1 MLNQKTKAQK
11 AFNIFNI
18 AALTLGCIIF
28 VVPYIIV
35 ISSSFSDEIALI
47 SNGYSLIPKKF
58 SLYAYKFLFSKNLP
72 IVQSIGNT
80 LFVVI
85 ISTILTTLTCTLYGY
100 ALQHPALKLRKFF
113 NLFIVFTML
122 FSGGL
127 IPTYLVVTRFFEDS
141 LWSLIIPSMMAAYYV
156 FLLRNYFLSLPV
168 SLAEAAELD
177 GAGHFTVLFRIY
189 MPLSVPVIVTVAM
202 YMVVLQWN
210 NYVGPMLY
218 IESVD
223 KYPLQLI
230 LQKLLDN
237 VENMVSAGN
246 NEIIPTESLKMAAIV
261 ISTVPV
267 LCVYPLVQRFFI
279 NGMMIGGVKE

>member
-223 KYPLQLI
+223 KYPLQLT

>member
-58 SLYAYKFLFSKNLP
+58 SLYAYKFLFRKNLP

-223 KYPLQLI
+223 KYPLQLT

>member
-1 MLNQKTKAQK
+1 MLNQITKAQK

-223 KYPLQLI
+223 KYPLQLT

>member
-85 ISTILTTLTCTLYGY
+85 ISTILTTLTCMLYGY

-156 FLLRNYFLSLPV
+156 FLLRNYFLSLPF

-223 KYPLQLI
+223 KYPLQLT

>member
-223 KYPLQLI
+223 KYPLQLP

-261 ISTVPV
+261 ISTVTV

>member
-47 SNGYSLIPKKF
+47 SNGYSLIPKEF

-156 FLLRNYFLSLPV
+156 FLLRNFFLSLPV

-223 KYPLQLI
+223 KYPLQLT

>member
-1 MLNQKTKAQK
+1 
-11 AFNIFNI
+11 
-18 AALTLGCIIF
+18 
-28 VVPYIIV
+28 
-35 ISSSFSDEIALI
+35 
-47 SNGYSLIPKKF
+47 
-58 SLYAYKFLFSKNLP
+58 
-72 IVQSIGNT
+72 
-80 LFVVI
+80 
-85 ISTILTTLTCTLYGY
+85 
-100 ALQHPALKLRKFF
+100 
-113 NLFIVFTML
+113 ML

-223 KYPLQLI
+223 KYPLQLT

>member
-11 AFNIFNI
+11 AFNVFNI

-47 SNGYSLIPKKF
+47 SNGYSLFPKKF

-80 LFVVI
+80 LFIVVV
-85 ISTILTTLTCTLYGY
+85 STILTTLTCTLYGY

-141 LWSLIIPSMMAAYYV
+141 LWSLIIPAMMAAYYV

-189 MPLSVPVIVTVAM
+189 VPLSVPVIVTVAM

-218 IESVD
+218 IESVE
-223 KYPLQLI
+223 KYPLQLT

-267 LCVYPLVQRFFI
+267 LCVYPFVQKFFI

>member
-223 KYPLQLI
+223 KYPLQLT

-267 LCVYPLVQRFFI
+267 LCVYPFVQRFFI

>member
-58 SLYAYKFLFSKNLP
+58 SLYAYKFLFNKNLP

-223 KYPLQLI
+223 KYPLQLT

>member
-11 AFNIFNI
+11 AFNVFNI

-47 SNGYSLIPKKF
+47 SNGYSLFPKKF

-80 LFVVI
+80 LFIVVVN
-85 ISTILTTLTCTLYGY
+85 TILTTLTCTLYGY

-141 LWSLIIPSMMAAYYV
+141 LWSLIIPAMMAAYYV

-189 MPLSVPVIVTVAM
+189 VPLSVPVIVTVAM

-218 IESVD
+218 IESVE
-223 KYPLQLI
+223 KYPLQLT

-267 LCVYPLVQRFFI
+267 LCVYPFVQKFFI